1 MSFGSFVTGSVL
13 GGALVYGSLCWH
25 VLRTD
30 DGYEFV
36 RKTSGDFAE
45 TYVDVRD
52 FSMSDWSTHKTLSA
66 DIVASKKER
75 LFQAA
80 AVQPVTQMI
89 SQPVSQMSNE
99 VQNMASFGSW
109 APTQTR

>member
-45 TYVDVRD
+45 TYVDVRN
-52 FSMSDWSTHKTLSA
+52 FSMSDWPTSSRRRKSGC
-66 DIVASKKER
+66 SKPR
-75 LFQAA
+75 
-80 AVQPVTQMI
+80 PCNR
-89 SQPVSQMSNE
+89 S
-99 VQNMASFGSW
+99 
-109 APTQTR
+109 RR